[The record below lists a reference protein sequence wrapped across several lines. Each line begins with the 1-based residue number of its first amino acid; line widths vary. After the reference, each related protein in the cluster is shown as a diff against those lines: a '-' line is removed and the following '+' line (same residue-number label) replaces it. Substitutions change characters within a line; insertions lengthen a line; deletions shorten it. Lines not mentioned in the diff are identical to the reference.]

1 MKKNNLEVDYMDK
14 TKYSVLMS
22 VYYKEKPQYLKQSID
37 SMLNQTLKPDE
48 IILVKDGPLTHDLDK
63 VIDLYSDNEI
73 IKVITIDK
81 NVGLGKALNIGLM
94 NCKNE
99 FVARMDTDDI
109 ALHNR
114 CEKQIEIL
122 KGNSNLSVVGS
133 GIVEFIDAPEN
144 IVALKEVSA
153 TNNEIKKNMKFRNP
167 INHPSV
173 MFRKSDV
180 LDVGSYVHWD
190 LNEDYYLW
198 IRMALKGYKFHNIN
212 EPLVKMRITNDT
224 YLRRGGLKYFLTQK
238 KLFDYMLKNGMI
250 NTFEYSYNNL
260 IRLTIRVLIPN
271 RVRKELYLK
280 VLRKKYK

>member
-37 SMLNQTLKPDE
+37 SMLNQTLRPDE

>member
-1 MKKNNLEVDYMDK
+1 
-14 TKYSVLMS
+14 
-22 VYYKEKPQYLKQSID
+22 
-37 SMLNQTLKPDE
+37 
-48 IILVKDGPLTHDLDK
+48 
-63 VIDLYSDNEI
+63 
-73 IKVITIDK
+73 
-81 NVGLGKALNIGLM
+81 
-94 NCKNE
+94 
-99 FVARMDTDDI
+99 
-109 ALHNR
+109 
-114 CEKQIEIL
+114 
-122 KGNSNLSVVGS
+122 
-133 GIVEFIDAPEN
+133 
-144 IVALKEVSA
+144 
-153 TNNEIKKNMKFRNP
+153 MKFRNP